1 MSFIAWETTN
11 PADDRGEVQAPVS
24 SPGEAVRPGRPR
36 LRPASNRVYVDDLS
50 YEPQLYMDLLPVTFA
65 PDSNRTRR
73 KA

>member
-1 MSFIAWETTN
+1 M
-11 PADDRGEVQAPVS
+11 
-24 SPGEAVRPGRPR
+24 RPGRPR